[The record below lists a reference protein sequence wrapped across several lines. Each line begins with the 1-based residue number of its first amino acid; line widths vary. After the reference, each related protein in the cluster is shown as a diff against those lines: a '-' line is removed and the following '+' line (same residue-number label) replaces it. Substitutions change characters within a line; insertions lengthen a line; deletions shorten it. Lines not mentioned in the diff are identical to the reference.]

1 MLVAE
6 LATMGIGAIYTP
18 IFAGYAADQLQ
29 ALVAHAEPAALLL
42 AGASQLEQVGVPR
55 SARTVVTF
63 DPLPPG
69 MTARAAPATSHLAF
83 ADAVRRG
90 RSIDGSIAE
99 WLATAAA
106 IDPGKPALMMYTS
119 GTSGPLKGVLLSHD
133 NILSQQRALS
143 AIWDV
148 TPDDRFLSY
157 LPWHHSFGG
166 IFEKYTALY
175 HGAALCIDESLG
187 KDFAELLRNWKDV
200 QPTIYFSVPKI
211 YQQLVVHAQAHPDDE
226 GQIFRRGCASSSR
239 PPLRCRP
246 PFRPSSRRGIPVLE
260 GGAFTGDIAV
270 LHLTDFNEPRTIPG
284 MIGYPIPDQHL
295 HCTRR

>member
-1 MLVAE
+1 VS
-6 LATMGIGAIYTP
+6 
-18 IFAGYAADQLQ
+18 D
-29 ALVAHAEPAALLL
+29 AEPARCCWPAEP
-42 AGASQLEQVGVPR
+42 LEQGVPR
-55 SARTVVTF
+55 RRARRDVRPASAR
-63 DPLPPG
+63 DDRAG
-69 MTARAAPATSHLAF
+69 RTARCDSLTRFGAG
-83 ADAVRRG
+83 D
-90 RSIDGSIAE
+90 SIDGRYGVAGS
-99 WLATAAA
+99 AAA

-187 KDFAELLRNWKDV
+187 KDFAVLLRNWNDV

-226 GQIFRRGCASSSR
+226 GRIFHEGLRFVFTAAA
-239 PPLRCRP
+239 PLP
-246 PFRPSSRRGIPVLE
+246 ATISAFFAAKGIPVLE
-260 GGAFTGDIAV
+260 GWGLTETSPCCR
-270 LHLTDFNEPRTIPG
+270 LTDSPNRAPCRA
-284 MIGYPIPDQHL
+284 
-295 HCTRR
+295 